1 LDIEEYLFY
10 LKYFFQVVGHDL
22 VREIEHEETGE
33 LGKLFKEIALCKREN
48 YVDSKKITRDVKK

>member
-1 LDIEEYLFY
+1 M
-10 LKYFFQVVGHDL
+10 VGHDL